1 MAPLI
6 WPNQKSIQTEPLNVN
21 RSQSLNLL
29 LPIFTLSLLVG
40 LFVIL
45 FSTGFA
51 FSGRVALWMM
61 LLVASGYA
69 AWSRSSNY
77 QLRATIFVIA
87 LLITGL
93 DQWLVNGPISWS
105 VLILSIVPLMATIH
119 LGIRAG
125 LLSLF
130 ITLIGMIAPSLLNL
144 TSTTSSVESPL
155 SSYWFVIIILFAL
168 IALAGQISLDRLVK
182 QMELARTREHELAQ
196 SLEEESKRF
205 DERVAVRTQAIKT
218 SSLIS
223 QRIASILDEQS
234 LMQEVVSQL
243 QQETGYYYAQIYL
256 RDEFASMDTLYLVA
270 DSDRQG
276 RSYIPKGYRL
286 PVFSGLI
293 GEVLQSKSP
302 ILVED
307 LPASGYTIPGDPIPN
322 SISELAVPIKLGD
335 EVLGILDIRQNYAD
349 GLDQDDIFLLEAVA
363 SQLAVGIRNARLY
376 ARAQKQAMREV
387 LVNSVRE
394 QLQSAESVQ
403 EALEIATRAISNEL
417 DTGTRV
423 TIGMN
428 G

>member
-1 MAPLI
+1 MAHLI
-6 WPNQKSIQTEPLNVN
+6 WPNQKTTETEPLNAN
-21 RSQSLNLL
+21 RHQSLNVL
-29 LPIFTLSLLVG
+29 LPGYALSLLIG
-40 LFVIL
+40 LGTIL
-45 FSTGFA
+45 FSTNFA
-51 FSGRVALWMM
+51 FSGRIVLWIV
-61 LLVASGYA
+61 LFLASAFA
-69 AWSRSSNY
+69 AWSRTSSF
-77 QLRATIFVIA
+77 QLRATIFTVA
-87 LLITGL
+87 LLITGV
-93 DQWLVNGPISWS
+93 DQLIVNGPQSWS
-105 VLILSIVPLMATIH
+105 VLILAIVPLMATVH

-130 ITLIGMIAPSLLNL
+130 VTLIAMISPTLFNIAPAV
-144 TSTTSSVESPL
+144 SSVQNPL
-155 SSYWFVIIILFAL
+155 STYWYIIIILFAL

-256 RDEFASMDTLYLVA
+256 RDEFASFDTLYLVA

-293 GEVLQSKSP
+293 GEVLQSKTS

-335 EVLGILDIRQNYAD
+335 EVLGILDIRQNYVD
-349 GLDQDDIFLLEAVA
+349 GLDQDDIFLIEAVA

-403 EALEIATRAISNEL
+403 DAVEIATRAISNEL
-417 DTGTRV
+417 QTGTRV
-423 TIGMN
+423 SIGLS

>member
-6 WPNQKSIQTEPLNVN
+6 WPNQKSIETEPLNIN
-21 RSQSLNLL
+21 RSQSMNLL
-29 LPIFTLSLLVG
+29 LPAFAATLLIG
-40 LFVIL
+40 LAVIL
-45 FSTGFA
+45 FATDFA
-51 FSGRVALWMM
+51 FSGRTVVWIIMIL
-61 LLVASGYA
+61 STGYA
-69 AWSRSSNY
+69 AWSRQSNFHI
-77 QLRATIFVIA
+77 RSIIFVLA
-87 LLITGL
+87 LLVTGI
-93 DQWLVNGPISWS
+93 DQLIANGPMSWS
-105 VLILSIVPLMATIH
+105 VLILSIVPLMTTIH

-125 LLSLF
+125 LLALF
-130 ITLIGMIAPSLLNL
+130 ITLIAMISSFLFNL
-144 TSTTSSVESPL
+144 IGPIETAAKPL
-155 SSYWFVIIILFAL
+155 TDYGFIVIFLFAL

-234 LMQEVVSQL
+234 LMQEVISQL

-256 RDEFASMDTLYLVA
+256 RDEFAPFETLYLVA

-293 GEVLQSKSP
+293 GEVLKSKKP
-302 ILVED
+302 ILIED

-349 GLDQDDIFLLEAVA
+349 GLNEDDIFLLEAVA

-394 QLQSAESVQ
+394 QLQAAETVN
-403 EALEIATRAISNEL
+403 EALEIATKAISNEL
-417 DTGTRV
+417 KVGTRAS
-423 TIGMN
+423 IGLS